1 MRSPFSSSKLAFAPI
16 DPLDDG
22 LGEDI
27 AREQS
32 EAGFQQ
38 EVDGQTL
45 MDFWAE
51 VGKDVRKD
59 PNWFT
64 FSDD

>member
-1 MRSPFSSSKLAFAPI
+1 MRSLFSSKLQFSRI

-38 EVDGQTL
+38 DIDGQNLIT
-45 MDFWAE
+45 FWDN
-51 VGKDVRKD
+51 VNKDVHKD
-59 PNWFT
+59 PDWFT

>member
-1 MRSPFSSSKLAFAPI
+1 MRSLFSSKLQFSRI

-38 EVDGQTL
+38 DIDGQNL
-45 MDFWAE
+45 IAFWDN
-51 VGKDVRKD
+51 VNKDVHKD
-59 PNWFT
+59 PDWFT